1 MKKKLFQYKNID
13 ILKTLEIIAAG
24 NTHHYLQNDFEVDK
38 KIFIENAK
46 KEHPET
52 MLWMSRD
59 CGTWCFPEK
68 NVFMKNSVAYLTW
81 TYYGSFHEKILAYA
95 IDPIGIEGG
104 VLIGNL
110 YELDYRSHVKTVI
123 QSAVRADNRKFIFE
137 NGESIYPDSEFSKWR
152 YGHPQLGEYQASFS
166 IPNNKKELN
175 TVLKEEKKRRG
186 KLPNGDINKKTD
198 ITLKKIWRELGD
210 IPVNP
215 ETEKLESGF
224 SVFEKGADKYE
235 DIWRWFDERYSGG
248 VAALLGL
255 G

>member
-1 MKKKLFQYKNID
+1 MKKKLFRYKNID
-13 ILKTLEIIAAG
+13 IIKTLEIIAAG
-24 NTHHYLQNDFEVDK
+24 NTHYYLSDFESDK
-38 KIFIENAK
+38 KILLENINK
-46 KEHPET
+46 KHPET

-81 TYYGSFHEKILAYA
+81 TYYKNFHEKILAYA
-95 IDPIGIEGG
+95 IDSIGIEGG

-110 YELDYRSHVKTVI
+110 YELDYHTYVQTVE
-123 QSAVRADNRKFIFE
+123 QSAVRANKHKFIFE

-152 YGHPQLGEYQASFS
+152 YGHPQLGAYQASFP
-166 IPNNKKELN
+166 IPNNAMELKHVLTQEKEKRDKM
-175 TVLKEEKKRRG
+175 KEG
-186 KLPNGDINKKTD
+186 NISKKTD
-198 ITLKKIWRELGD
+198 TILEKIWAELGD
-210 IPVNP
+210 VLVHP

-235 DIWRWFDERYSGG
+235 DVWRWFDERYSGG

>member
-1 MKKKLFQYKNID
+1 MKKKLFRYINID

-24 NTHHYLQNDFEVDK
+24 NTNYYLSDFESDK
-38 KIFIENAK
+38 KILLENINK
-46 KEHPET
+46 KHPET

-68 NVFMKNSVAYLTW
+68 EVFMKNNAAYLTW
-81 TYYGSFHEKILAYA
+81 TYYGNFHEKILAYA
-95 IDPIGIEGG
+95 VDSIGIDGG

-123 QSAVRADNRKFIFE
+123 QSAVRADKRKFIFE

-152 YGHPQLGEYQASFS
+152 YGHPQLGAYQASFP
-166 IPNNKKELN
+166 IPNNAMELKNVLTQEKEKRDKM
-175 TVLKEEKKRRG
+175 KEGNISKE
-186 KLPNGDINKKTD
+186 TD
-198 ITLKKIWRELGD
+198 TILKKIWAELGD
-210 IPVNP
+210 VLVHP
-215 ETEKLESGF
+215 ETEKLESSF

-235 DIWRWFDERYSGG
+235 DVWRWFDERYSGG